1 MKKDVI
7 KVRVTRAEHEL
18 AMIKATQMGT
28 SVSEFLSEALKCADI
43 TKRQYDAAI
52 VKAKN
57 INKSDLMR
65 MLVFRAEVK
74 PRLTPTQ
81 VDAVMDL
88 AAAIK
93 NGRSTLSEM
102 EDGVTLVERLN
113 KLMDK
118 LFKSL
123 S

>member
-1 MKKDVI
+1 M
-7 KVRVTRAEHEL
+7 RVTRAEHEL
-18 AMIKATQMGT
+18 SKIKATQMGT

-43 TKRQYDAAI
+43 TSQKYDAAI

-88 AAAIK
+88 ADAIK
-93 NGRSTLSEM
+93 KGCSTLSEM
-102 EDGVTLVERLN
+102 EDGETLVKRLN
-113 KLMDK
+113 ELMDK

>member
-18 AMIKATQMGT
+18 SKIKATQMGT

-43 TKRQYDAAI
+43 TSQKYDAAI

-88 AAAIK
+88 ADAIK
-93 NGRSTLSEM
+93 KGCSTLSEM
-102 EDGVTLVERLN
+102 EDGETLVKRLN
-113 KLMDK
+113 ELMDK